1 MATKYF
7 VEGDKLVTL
16 SGDVEI
22 VKKLDLKEI
31 SAKDYYALKL
41 KFLKAAC
48 KAAGYKVK
56 AKAIAFKESCVSA
69 GAKAKVKMVKIK
81 DAIKE

>member
-7 VEGDKLVTL
+7 VEGDKLLTL

-22 VKKLDLKEI
+22 VKLDLQEI
-31 SAKDYYALKL
+31 SATDYYALKL

-48 KAAGYKVK
+48 KAAGFKVK
-56 AKAIAFKESCVSA
+56 AKAIAFKESCVLA
-69 GAKAKVKMVKIK
+69 GAKAKDKMVKIK

>member
-22 VKKLDLKEI
+22 VKLDLKEI

-48 KAAGYKVK
+48 KAAGFKVK

-69 GAKAKVKMVKIK
+69 GAKAKDKMVKIK